1 MNKAERSILLELNV
15 ARIDKPVSSAMLM
28 RRYQDPA
35 KHVEFEKAKEYKAL
49 ADALLEEW
57 HAWSAAYR
65 PALGVPG
72 CSPSSR
78 QAQSSKQFQSTAE
91 IAEDSIRRTEMESVE
106 WCVDAVALSFRQAIG
121 IEMRNREARARVWR
135 SPSAASYEDAL
146 EEILPIMR
154 RKGLLEAVS

>member
-15 ARIDKPVSSAMLM
+15 TRIDKPASSAMPM

-35 KHVEFEKAKEYKAL
+35 KHIEFEKAKEFKAL

-91 IAEDSIRRTEMESVE
+91 IAEDTIRRAEMESVE
-106 WCVDAVALSFRQAIG
+106 WCVDGLPLGCRQAIG
-121 IEMRNREARARVWR
+121 IEMRNREVRARVWR
-135 SPSAASYEDAL
+135 SPTATTYDDAL
-146 EEILPIMR
+146 EAILPIMKKR
-154 RKGLLEAVS
+154 SLLR